1 MTLATRPAILLVI
14 ALGYTL
20 WGGALVALYGV
31 LSLGCVFGWEEVMLG
46 PLTLQRGLL
55 LLLWLLS
62 VLVIALLAWQTWGW
76 LQAARADG
84 QPPPLPRFT
93 LWLAAA
99 CSIAAAGATLFMG
112 LPILGASA
120 CI

>member
-1 MTLATRPAILLVI
+1 MTLAIRPAFLLVI

-20 WGGALVALYGV
+20 WGGALVVLYGV

-62 VLVIALLAWQTWGW
+62 VLVIALLSWQTCAW
-76 LQAARADG
+76 LQAARAG
-84 QPPPLPRFT
+84 RPTPLARFT